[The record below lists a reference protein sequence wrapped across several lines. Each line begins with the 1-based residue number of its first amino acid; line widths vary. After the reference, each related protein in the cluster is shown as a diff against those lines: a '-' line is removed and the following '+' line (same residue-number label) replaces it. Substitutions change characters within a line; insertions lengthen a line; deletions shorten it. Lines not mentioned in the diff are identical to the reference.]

1 MRGTC
6 DLIDAKGS
14 YLVDDYL
21 EVADFWAWETDEDLV
36 LTYLSSGF
44 TALTGLPVDEFLGRS
59 RSQINKRDLDHDI
72 WRRHNEA
79 LMRRQP
85 FRRFRY
91 PLEARS
97 GEIRW
102 FESSG
107 IPHFDACGRF
117 VGYRGVAR
125 DVTEHVRDR
134 ARLTASN
141 REAKLQQTL
150 LAHIER
156 VSRIGAWR
164 WTYGEPHISMSEEV
178 YRILGVTPGVPTTR
192 DDATRSFAPR
202 SRGEFD
208 AAVTRAIRKQVSFD
222 LTLELDTPHRGRRWA
237 RVIGVPEVVDGRTA
251 RLFGTFQ
258 DVTEQRE
265 QELRMRRLAMTDAL
279 TGTANRAAFGER
291 LDRVAARSVQTGHG
305 FMLCVADLNRFKQVN
320 DQYGHDI
327 GDQVLVRFAS
337 QFKANM
343 PDHWFFARM
352 GGDEFAVLIGDG
364 EAAIDLAA
372 ETSRLRACI
381 EREVRI
387 DGAGVAVHATGGFAL
402 APVDGPDV
410 KTLMRR
416 ADLALYDAKN
426 DPDSQLKPFDSAMEQ
441 CFERRILVMQEFRN
455 ALERGQ
461 IMPHYQ
467 PVVEL
472 ATGRMTGMEALARW
486 HHPERGVLT
495 AAQFVEV
502 FDDARMSIALSRV
515 MLEQVC
521 ADMAGWDR
529 IGGQFGRVGINVTGA
544 VLREPG
550 FALRVIETL
559 ARHRLRPE
567 NLVIEITETM
577 VIDCAAAVI
586 TEQLENLLDA
596 GVQIALDDFGTGFS
610 SLTHLKRLPF
620 NILKID
626 KTFVDD
632 MLRSAADQSI
642 VRSLIG
648 LGRDLGYTT
657 VAEGIENSDEVA
669 MLRRLGCERGQG
681 YLFHKPMARQA
692 IERLLGVDA
701 PDRPIASAAGA

>member
-1 MRGTC
+1 M
-6 DLIDAKGS
+6 IDTKGS

-21 EVADFWAWETDEDLV
+21 EVADFWAWETDENLV
-36 LTYLSSGF
+36 LIYLSSGF

-72 WRRHNEA
+72 WRKHHET
-79 LMRRQP
+79 LMRRRP

-91 PLEARS
+91 PLEASS

-107 IPHFDACGRF
+107 IPHFDAEGRF

-141 REAKLQQTL
+141 RETKLQQTL

-164 WTYGEPHISMSEEV
+164 WTYGEPHISMSDEI
-178 YRILGVTPGVPTTR
+178 YRILGVTPGMPTTR

-202 SRGEFD
+202 SRGAFD
-208 AAVTRAIRKQVSFD
+208 AAVTRAICEQVSFD

-237 RVIGVPEVVDGRTA
+237 RVIGLPEVVDGRTT

-265 QELRMRRLAMTDAL
+265 QELEMRRLAMTDAL
-279 TGTANRAAFGER
+279 TDTANRAAFNER
-291 LDRVAARSVQTGHG
+291 LERVAARSAETGHG

-320 DQYGHDI
+320 DQHGHDV
-327 GDQVLVRFAS
+327 GDKVLVRFAG
-337 QFKANM
+337 QFKADM
-343 PDHWFFARM
+343 PENWFFARM

-364 EAAIDLAA
+364 EAAIDLDDETARLKAA
-372 ETSRLRACI
+372 I
-381 EREVRI
+381 EREICV
-387 DGAGVAVHATGGFAL
+387 DAASVAVHATGGFAV
-402 APVDGPDV
+402 APADGTD
-410 KTLMRR
+410 TQALMRR
-416 ADLALYDAKN
+416 ADLALYDAKT
-426 DPDSQLKPFDSAMEQ
+426 DADCHLRRFEFVMEQ
-441 CFERRILVMQEFRN
+441 CFERRVLVMQSFRE
-455 ALERGQ
+455 ALDLGQ
-461 IMPHYQ
+461 IVPHYQ

-472 ATGRMTGMEALARW
+472 ATGQATGMEALARW
-486 HHPERGVLT
+486 QHPERGVLT
-495 AAQFVEV
+495 AAQFADV
-502 FDDARMSIALSRV
+502 FDDARMSIDLSRV
-515 MLEQVC
+515 MLERVC
-521 ADMAGWDR
+521 EDMAAWDR
-529 IGGQFGRVGINVTGA
+529 AGGRFGRVGINVTAA
-544 VLREPG
+544 VLEQPG

-559 ARHRLRPE
+559 GRHRLRPE

-577 VIDCAAAVI
+577 VINSAAAAI
-586 TEQLENLLDA
+586 TEQLQNLLEA

-610 SLTHLKRLPF
+610 SLTHLKSLPF

-632 MLRSAADQSI
+632 MLRSAADQAI

-657 VAEGIENSDEVA
+657 VAEGIEHWAEA
-669 MLRRLGCERGQG
+669 QMLRRLGCERGQG
-681 YLFHKPMARQA
+681 YLFHKPMPRQD
-692 IERLLGVDA
+692 IERLLGIDA
-701 PDRPIASAAGA
+701 DARPVAAAGGS